1 MTAATLSSY
10 RPHVRPTA
18 GRGMELE
25 VTGNTPVERIDA
37 RARARPPRWLT
48 MSLIALAVLAVD
60 QGTKAIVRAALAP
73 GEGVE
78 AVGPY
83 SIFHV
88 HNPGVAGGGF
98 AGNALP
104 LAVLSTLGVML
115 LYEFLS
121 LRGGSRVWLALGFG
135 LLVGGGLGNIVDRAR
150 LGWVTDFIR
159 NGDHAFNVADLAIFI
174 GGLVVLVGLIA
185 GRLRPSQPTSKGA

>member
-1 MTAATLSSY
+1 
-10 RPHVRPTA
+10 
-18 GRGMELE
+18 MELE
-25 VTGNTPVERIDA
+25 VTGDTPVERTGE
-37 RARARPPRWLT
+37 RAVAAPPRWVT

-60 QGTKAIVRAALAP
+60 QATKAIVRAALAP
-73 GEGVE
+73 GEGVD

-83 SIFHV
+83 TIFHV

-104 LAVLSTLGVML
+104 LALLSILGVML

-121 LRGGSRVWLALGFG
+121 QRSRSRVLLALGFG
-135 LLVGGGLGNIVDRAR
+135 LLVGGGLGNLVDRAR

-159 NGDHAFNVADLAIFI
+159 NGEYAFNVADVAIFS
-174 GGLVVLVGLIA
+174 GGLIVLIGLVL
-185 GRLRPSQPTSKGA
+185 GRLRPVHPTSKGA